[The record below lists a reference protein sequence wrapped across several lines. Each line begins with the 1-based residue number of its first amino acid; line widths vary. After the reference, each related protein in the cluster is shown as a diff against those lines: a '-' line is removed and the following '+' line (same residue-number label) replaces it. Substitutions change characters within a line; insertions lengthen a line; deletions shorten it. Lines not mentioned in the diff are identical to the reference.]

1 MQALQ
6 WKSGHI
12 KRMQKDSEGMS
23 QQEQLKVAMGTMW
36 HVGRGAGSF
45 DSGPWL
51 ETSGQSLAQPAT
63 HDPACPLASAPGES
77 NIRSSHCTEQSP
89 S

>member
-23 QQEQLKVAMGTMW
+23 QQEQLKVAMGTM
-36 HVGRGAGSF
+36 
-45 DSGPWL
+45 
-51 ETSGQSLAQPAT
+51 
-63 HDPACPLASAPGES
+63 
-77 NIRSSHCTEQSP
+77 
-89 S
+89 